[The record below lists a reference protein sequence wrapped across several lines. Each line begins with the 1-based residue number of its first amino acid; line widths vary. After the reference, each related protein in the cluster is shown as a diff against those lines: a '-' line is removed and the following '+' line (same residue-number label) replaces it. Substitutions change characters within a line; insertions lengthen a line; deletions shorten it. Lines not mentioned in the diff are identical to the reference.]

1 MSGDAYDAGSAPNP
15 TPSRHQTRASTPVAA
30 VVVAALVALA
40 AAFVL
45 PARADAAPSGHVSSR
60 GLPPGFLWGVSSSG
74 FQSEGMDPG
83 GLHAGGR
90 LPDSNWSRYV
100 AAGKTDDAV
109 GSSVDFRHRYRSDIA
124 LARSLGV
131 RVYRVSVEW
140 ARIEPRPGVIDRREL
155 AYYDDMIAAIVS
167 AGMRPMI
174 TLDHW
179 VYPGWIAARGG
190 WAAASTPT
198 AWLHNARFVVDRYAR
213 YDPLWITINEPEV
226 YILNEVRMGGLPAT
240 ASAAMRDRLVEVH
253 TSIYRYIHQRQPGA
267 LVSTNIAY
275 VPTVEPILDAAFV
288 DLVRSS
294 LDFIGLDYYYSA
306 SVTDLGAINAATG
319 KPWKA
324 PLSADG
330 IYYSLRDLARRFP
343 GTPLYV
349 VETGMPTENGGP
361 RRDGYRR
368 GDHLRDLVYW
378 VTRAYAEGYPVMG
391 FNYWSLTDNYEWGS
405 YTPRFGLYTVDVK
418 TDPTLRRQPT
428 DAVAAYREVTAH
440 NGVGAAYRP
449 TRPAQW
455 CSLAAAPA
463 SCTQPV
469 R

>member
-1 MSGDAYDAGSAPNP
+1 M
-15 TPSRHQTRASTPVAA
+15 
-30 VVVAALVALA
+30 
-40 AAFVL
+40 
-45 PARADAAPSGHVSSR
+45 
-60 GLPPGFLWGVSSSG
+60 
-74 FQSEGMDPG
+74 
-83 GLHAGGR
+83 
-90 LPDSNWSRYV
+90 
-100 AAGKTDDAV
+100 
-109 GSSVDFRHRYRSDIA
+109 
-124 LARSLGV
+124 
-131 RVYRVSVEW
+131 
-140 ARIEPRPGVIDRREL
+140 IDRREL

-190 WAAASTPT
+190 WAVASTPT

-330 IYYSLRDLARRFP
+330 IS
-343 GTPLYV
+343 V
-349 VETGMPTENGGP
+349 
-361 RRDGYRR
+361 
-368 GDHLRDLVYW
+368 
-378 VTRAYAEGYPVMG
+378 
-391 FNYWSLTDNYEWGS
+391 S
-405 YTPRFGLYTVDVK
+405 YTHLTL
-418 TDPTLRRQPT
+418 PTIYS
-428 DAVAAYREVTAH
+428 V
-440 NGVGAAYRP
+440 
-449 TRPAQW
+449 
-455 CSLAAAPA
+455 
-463 SCTQPV
+463 
-469 R
+469 